1 MYFKTDAIVLK
12 STKSLNNDL
21 FLTLYTRKAGKIDA
35 VANGAKSSKSQLS
48 SCSKPF
54 VFGQFLMNTSN
65 KTMRISSCDLYDSH
79 FKIMNRL
86 DTLAYGNYFLELCNL
101 TTINNVVDEA
111 HYQLIVEIIALL
123 ADVSDGVMDFELLRL
138 VYLVKLASITGH
150 RPNLSDHCSN
160 CGIPLN
166 RHLFSVYS
174 GGLLCDHCSQGAND
188 LFKLNETFI
197 KLIHYLEQKDVRII
211 IKTKIHANYIKP
223 LVDLFESFVMHHN
236 GLKVIHSKSFLKD
249 LGL

>member
-1 MYFKTDAIVLK
+1 MYFNSDAIVLK
-12 STKSLNNDL
+12 ATKSLNNDL

-48 SCSKPF
+48 ACSKPF
-54 VFGQFLMNTSN
+54 VFGHFQMNTNN
-65 KTMRISSCDLYDSH
+65 KTLRITSCDLVDSH
-79 FKIMNRL
+79 FKITNRL

-101 TTINNVVDEA
+101 TTINNVADEA
-111 HYQLIVEIIALL
+111 HYQLIVEIISLL
-123 ADVSDGVMDFELLRL
+123 SKASSDTMDFELMRL
-138 VYLVKLASITGH
+138 IYLIKLATLTGH

-160 CGIPLN
+160 CGVPLN
-166 RHLFSVYS
+166 RHLFSIAS
-174 GGLLCDHCSQGAND
+174 GGLLCDACVKDAND
-188 LFKLNETFI
+188 LTRLNETFI

-211 IKTKIHANYIKP
+211 IKTKIHANYIKT

-236 GLKVIHSKSFLKD
+236 GIKIIHSKSFLKD